1 MENYSTNNMKNINI
15 NFETLS
21 PINKRQNCAKI
32 DLNNINNLYDK
43 KNIMLQNKLFS
54 LIIKFHSIFKKLI
67 ADINSVLITLGNQTI
82 SSKSLLLKIN
92 QDDERISSLNDRLEM
107 INDTK
112 NLLDNNLLIANNNL
126 NMFISEVQ
134 KNFKEF
140 KELISEKDKKIH
152 HYHSINNSKVL
163 KQNIK
168 SKSVPKENLDENY
181 ILFNSKNNKNNKKI
195 NKENKIDFMTLNNKR
210 DQMED
215 NFMSTPKQNF
225 FNYIKPNNIY
235 LNFNPNE
242 NISNNFE
249 NYYQR
254 PNSNF
259 YPHKNI
265 IQEKKHRNKSQE
277 IFDDKLTSRAEKVN
291 KSQSNY
297 NNLANEKMKYPN
309 KMKKRNCFI
318 NNKFI
323 NVSTANKKLNNKY
336 LTNWNQDFRK
346 MNYRD
351 KLLFKQINQDS
362 N

>member
-21 PINKRQNCAKI
+21 PINKRQNYAKN

-134 KNFKEF
+134 KSFKEF
-140 KELISEKDKKIH
+140 KELISEKDKKI
-152 HYHSINNSKVL
+152 YSYYSKNGSKVFN
-163 KQNIK
+163 KNIK
-168 SKSVPKENLDENY
+168 SKSVPKYNLDENF
-181 ILFNSKNNKNNKKI
+181 LFLNSKKNTNKKNNKENTNDFLILKNKKDHI
-195 NKENKIDFMTLNNKR
+195 KENF
-210 DQMED
+210 
-215 NFMSTPKQNF
+215 FSTSKQNF
-225 FNYIKPNNIY
+225 FNYIKPNNVY

-242 NISNNFE
+242 NISNDFP
-249 NYYQR
+249 NYYQNL
-254 PNSNF
+254 NSNF
-259 YPHKNI
+259 YTNKNI
-265 IQEKKHRNKSQE
+265 IPEKKHRNKTQE
-277 IFDDKLTSRAEKVN
+277 IFEDKISPRPNTVN
-291 KSQSNY
+291 KSQSNF
-297 NNLANEKMKYPN
+297 NNLTIEKMRYP
-309 KMKKRNCFI
+309 KKLNRRNCF
-318 NNKFI
+318 NKNKFI
-323 NVSTANKKLNNKY
+323 NISNSNKNLENKY
-336 LTNWNQDFRK
+336 FTNWNTNFRK
-346 MNYRD
+346 VNYRD
-351 KLLFKQINQDS
+351 KLLFKQIKQDS